1 MAKTNKEKYRRCAS
15 CSYSDAEYCPVVP
28 HREIREDCIP
38 CTAYDGEIEEYQY
51 KPIDDEALQG
61 DRLK

>member
-15 CSYSDAEYCPVVP
+15 CSHSEGELCPVVP

-51 KPIDDEALQG
+51 KSIDDENVT
-61 DRLK
+61 RENS